1 MNILPLVYQFVIG
14 GILFFL
20 GFVLSWKSG
29 DYSKKRKSDRLVS
42 FFMILGFFL
51 YLIVQVIWHILA
63 SAK

>member
-1 MNILPLVYQFVIG
+1 MNIWPLVYQFLIG
-14 GILFFL
+14 GAIFFL

-63 SAK
+63 SVK